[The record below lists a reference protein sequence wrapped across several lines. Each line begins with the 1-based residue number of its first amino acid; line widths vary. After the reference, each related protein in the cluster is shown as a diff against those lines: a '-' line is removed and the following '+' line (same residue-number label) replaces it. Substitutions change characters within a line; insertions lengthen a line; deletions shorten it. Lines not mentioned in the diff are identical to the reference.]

1 VRCGH
6 DLIDEH
12 RLGRCRA
19 RTATAPPRPPP
30 LRHRLT
36 PRVVW
41 APLPRSRR
49 PMSFPTSARSVSA
62 ASWHVNTIAHTH
74 TIHESSSCLRSARCR
89 TAASPRAAV
98 CAARPAAICK
108 ESCCS
113 SVRGGIDTSCT
124 RKVYGRCTRPV
135 NHFLPFF
142 KFLALPLIAAS
153 SLLPLAWSGD
163 LVAFDVLNTWPDSR
177 ADAVGCM

>member
-1 VRCGH
+1 MPDGS
-6 DLIDEH
+6 ES
-12 RLGRCRA
+12 
-19 RTATAPPRPPP
+19 T
-30 LRHRLT
+30 
-36 PRVVW
+36 
-41 APLPRSRR
+41 RSG
-49 PMSFPTSARSVSA
+49 MCS
-62 ASWHVNTIAHTH
+62 
-74 TIHESSSCLRSARCR
+74 
-89 TAASPRAAV
+89 SPRCHMQRV
-98 CAARPAAICK
+98 MLQLSPWR
-108 ESCCS
+108 
-113 SVRGGIDTSCT
+113 GIDTSCT